1 MDIVRRLIEDRK
13 IIVFDG
19 WAITTAYYFFHRR
32 KWTVRILKR
41 VERHNA
47 YETLVSLE
55 KHGRHWEGLLRSIG
69 YWKKVEVVED
79 KIKGK
84 TKEDVPTKEN
94 EIHVKKT
101 PEQLKAEFLASF

>member
-1 MDIVRRLIEDRK
+1 MDIVRKLIDDRK

-32 KWTVRILKR
+32 KRTVRILKR

-55 KHGRHWEGLLRSIG
+55 KHGRHWEEFLRGIG

-84 TKEDVPTKEN
+84 PKDDVPTKEKK
-94 EIHVKKT
+94 IHVKKT